1 MNGIEDSTLHTKWTQ
16 KGRIFLHELLKKN
29 GVITVIERDENG

>member
-1 MNGIEDSTLHTKWTQ
+1 MNGIECSTLHKKWTQ
-16 KGRIFLHELLKKN
+16 KGRIFLDELLKKN